1 MFYREELLHW
11 KPLQHDLSYLSK
23 QQKEIYYRKYI
34 GYFNDA
40 LNLRRKNFL
49 LSRQAYVASRANDC
63 IFGRFKIGEVDLPL
77 TFINKRHFEL

>member
-1 MFYREELLHW
+1 MFYPEELQHW
-11 KPLQHDLSYLSK
+11 KPLQHDLFYLSK
-23 QQKEIYYRKYI
+23 QRKEIYYKKYI
-34 GYFNDA
+34 GHSNGA

-49 LSRQAYVASRANDC
+49 LGRQAYVASRANDC